1 MSDARFED
9 AETGPLRLIAQ
20 DAEGLGVFSA
30 LVQDAV
36 FPITEMTYA
45 RARRRFALM
54 LNRFRWEDR
63 VEAERTG
70 RPYERVQSLL
80 VFEDVLAVRTTGI
93 DRSDGETVLS
103 LLQITCAPGPDGTGT
118 VTLAAHQRAADDIG
132 SRLGEHLAVVGV
144 GDRVEPGR
152 ARSDGRRGCGL
163 GACFRPLATGAAWPR
178 ACPSPPRAPQTCSR
192 PGPQRAAVCAA
203 PAHGWARPRW
213 PPARLWCRATRRSSS
228 TPIVTSVPN
237 KSLSTVDAT
246 PTTASPSLLSMLEP
260 VCEPLPPMTTSA
272 SMPCPTR

>member
-1 MSDARFED
+1 MTDARFED

-63 VEAERTG
+63 AEAERAG

-80 VFEDVLAVRTTGI
+80 VFEDVLAVRTSGI

-103 LLQITCAPGPDGTGT
+103 LLQITYAPGLDGTGT
-118 VTLAAHQRAADDIG
+118 VTLV
-132 SRLGEHLAVVGV
+132 LA
-144 GDRVEPGR
+144 GD
-152 ARSDGRRGCGL
+152 
-163 GACFRPLATGAAWPR
+163 GAIELELEA
-178 ACPSPPRAPQTCSR
+178 
-192 PGPQRAAVCAA
+192 
-203 PAHGWARPRW
+203 
-213 PPARLWCRATRRSSS
+213 L
-228 TPIVTSVPN
+228 
-237 KSLSTVDAT
+237 DAT
-246 PTTASPSLLSMLEP
+246 LRDVTKPYIAPSRKRPTHD
-260 VCEPLPPMTTSA
+260 
-272 SMPCPTR
+272 